1 MTMKH
6 SVSKQEWHARVE
18 LAAAYRLVAL
28 YGWDDLIFT
37 HISMRVPGTEN
48 EFLINPYGM
57 MFHEITASSLIKVDQ
72 QCNKLHDSEY
82 PVNPA
87 GFNIH
92 SCIHMAREDA
102 HCVIHTHSLN
112 GTAVSANKDGLLP
125 ISQQAVVVHSGL
137 SYHDY
142 EGIALN
148 PAEQSRLVNDL
159 GNNHFLML
167 RNHGLLTV
175 GSTVADAFLFMYI
188 FEAACA
194 VQTRT
199 TQNTEHLVQ
208 VPKAIVDG
216 IKGQTEI
223 ATKGLGGAIAWPALL
238 RLLDSKSPGYD
249 Q

>member
-6 SVSKQEWHARVE
+6 TVSEQEWQARVE

-37 HISMRVPGTEN
+37 HISMRVPGTDN

-92 SCIHMAREDA
+92 SCIHMARDDA

-137 SYHDY
+137 GYHDY

-148 PAEQSRLVNDL
+148 PAEQDRLVNDL
-159 GNNHFLML
+159 GSNNFLML
-167 RNHGLLTV
+167 RNHGLLKTQRLAITVV
-175 GSTVADAFLFMYI
+175 GSLS
-188 FEAACA
+188 
-194 VQTRT
+194 
-199 TQNTEHLVQ
+199 
-208 VPKAIVDG
+208 
-216 IKGQTEI
+216 
-223 ATKGLGGAIAWPALL
+223 LL
-238 RLLDSKSPGYD
+238 KVLWG
-249 Q
+249 

>member
-1 MTMKH
+1 MTIKH
-6 SVSKQEWHARVE
+6 TVSEQEWQTRVE

-37 HISMRVPGTEN
+37 HISMRVPGTDN

-112 GTAVSANKDGLLP
+112 GTAVSANKEGLLP

-148 PAEQSRLVNDL
+148 PAEQDRLVNDL
-159 GNNHFLML
+159 GTNNFLML
-167 RNHGLLTV
+167 RNHGLLTT
-175 GSTVADAFLFMYI
+175 GKTVADAFLFMYI
-188 FEAACA
+188 FEAACTIQA
-194 VQTRT
+194 RAP
-199 TQNTEHLVQ
+199 QNTEQLVQ
-208 VPKAIVDG
+208 VPSSIING
-216 IKGQTEI
+216 IQGQTDI
-223 ATKGLGGAIAWPALL
+223 ATKGLGGAIAWPALF
-238 RLLDSKSPGYD
+238 RLLDERSPGYN

>member
-6 SVSKQEWHARVE
+6 TVSEQEWQARVE

-37 HISMRVPGTEN
+37 HISMRVPGTDN

-92 SCIHMAREDA
+92 SCIHMARDDA

-137 SYHDY
+137 GYHDY

-148 PAEQSRLVNDL
+148 PAEQDRLVNDL
-159 GNNHFLML
+159 GTNNFLML

-175 GSTVADAFLFMYI
+175 GKTVADAFLFMYV
-188 FEAACA
+188 FEAA
-194 VQTRT
+194 
-199 TQNTEHLVQ
+199 
-208 VPKAIVDG
+208 
-216 IKGQTEI
+216 
-223 ATKGLGGAIAWPALL
+223 
-238 RLLDSKSPGYD
+238 
-249 Q
+249 

>member
-1 MTMKH
+1 
-6 SVSKQEWHARVE
+6 
-18 LAAAYRLVAL
+18 
-28 YGWDDLIFT
+28 
-37 HISMRVPGTEN
+37 MRVPGTDN

-57 MFHEITASSLIKVDQ
+57 MFHEITASSLIRVDQ

-92 SCIHMAREDA
+92 SCIHMARDDA

-137 SYHDY
+137 GYHDY

-148 PAEQSRLVNDL
+148 PQEQDRLVNDL
-159 GNNHFLML
+159 GTNNFLML

-175 GSTVADAFLFMYI
+175 GKTVADAFLFMYV

-199 TQNTEHLVQ
+199 SQNTEQLVQ
-208 VPKAIVDG
+208 VPSAIIEG
-216 IKGQTEI
+216 IKGQTEV

-238 RLLDSKSPGYD
+238 RLLDNKSPGYD

>member
-1 MTMKH
+1 MTIKH
-6 SVSKQEWHARVE
+6 TVSEQEWQARVE

-37 HISMRVPGTEN
+37 HISMRVPGTDN

-92 SCIHMAREDA
+92 SCIHMARDDA

-137 SYHDY
+137 GYHDY

-148 PAEQSRLVNDL
+148 PAEQDRLVNDL
-159 GNNHFLML
+159 GSNNFLML
-167 RNHGLLTV
+167 RNHGLL
-175 GSTVADAFLFMYI
+175 
-188 FEAACA
+188 
-194 VQTRT
+194 
-199 TQNTEHLVQ
+199 
-208 VPKAIVDG
+208 K
-216 IKGQTEI
+216 
-223 ATKGLGGAIAWPALL
+223 
-238 RLLDSKSPGYD
+238 
-249 Q
+249 